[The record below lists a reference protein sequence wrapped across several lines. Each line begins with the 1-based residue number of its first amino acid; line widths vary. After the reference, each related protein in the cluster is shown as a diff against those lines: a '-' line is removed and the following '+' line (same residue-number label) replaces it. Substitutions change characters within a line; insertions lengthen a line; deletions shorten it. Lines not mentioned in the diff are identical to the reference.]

1 MQLFVPYRKQR
12 PYRIYGI
19 SVLLFILILQYPSAS
34 GCPLP
39 VQASHGDAIVVK
51 KQVTSKKHKIK
62 LTPDAKQEVL
72 FFNAKGETGKWY
84 QLFLFDMEGKLV
96 KRANIQH
103 NQTTIVQHLEKG
115 NYLFEVF
122 SEDERIENG
131 QVIVQ

>member
-1 MQLFVPYRKQR
+1 MQLFVPYRKLS
-12 PYRIYGI
+12 PYRISGI
-19 SVLLFILILQYPSAS
+19 SVLLFMLILQYPSAS

-39 VQASHGDAIVVK
+39 VQTATGDTIVVK
-51 KQVTSKKHKIK
+51 KQVTSKKHTIK

-72 FFNAKGETGKWY
+72 FFNAAGEEGKWY
-84 QLFLFDMEGKLV
+84 QLFLFDVEGKLV
-96 KRANIQH
+96 KRANIKH
-103 NQTTIVQHLEKG
+103 KQTTIVQNLEKG